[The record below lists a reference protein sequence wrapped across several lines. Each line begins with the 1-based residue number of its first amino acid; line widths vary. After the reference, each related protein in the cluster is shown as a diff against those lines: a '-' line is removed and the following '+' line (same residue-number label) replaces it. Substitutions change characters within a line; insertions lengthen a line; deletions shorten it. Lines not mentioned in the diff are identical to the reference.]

1 MNVLTVPR
9 TVAGLEYKA
18 LRLPATVG
26 ASLVG
31 RLDEESRIRLA
42 FEKALGSVDAAVGR
56 FLADEELTRRGT
68 ALSRRAEILETAVVL
83 EEKAELRKAQ
93 AAQELKEKKAA
104 AGEQRRNADQEKAE
118 ETRRLRE
125 QEKAAKKAASV
136 EAAAKERAAAEAIR
150 AEAAANLEAERDRV
164 AAAEAA
170 IEKRVEERTAAPK
183 AQLEQAVK
191 RKSNADAERAAAD
204 RLSELAQAEKARRT
218 SEK

>member
-9 TVAGLEYKA
+9 TVAGLEYKVV
-18 LRLPATVG
+18 RLPATVG
-26 ASLVG
+26 ASLVS
-31 RLDEESRIRLA
+31 RLDEESRVRLA

-56 FLADEELTRRGT
+56 LLADEELTRRGT

-83 EEKAELRKAQ
+83 EEKAELRKEQ
-93 AAQELKEKKAA
+93 AAQALKADKAA
-104 AGEQRRNADQEKAE
+104 AGDKRRNAEQEKAQQ
-118 ETRRLRE
+118 TTALRE
-125 QEKAAKKAASV
+125 QEKAAKKSAAV

-150 AEAAANLEAERDRV
+150 AEAAAKLEAERDRV

-183 AQLEQAVK
+183 AQLEQAVE
-191 RKSNADAERAAAD
+191 RKAKADAERAAAD
-204 RLSELAQAEKARRT
+204 RLSELASAEKARRT